1 MEDCTPATTTTV
13 VDGALYVRA
22 VVDDD
27 LDGRQAAWATW
38 AWACSEDRATAT
50 TTPLDGDETSRQA
63 RISAPTIY

>member
-13 VDGALYVRA
+13 DGALYVKA

-27 LDGRQAAWATW
+27 LDGRQAAWATST
-38 AWACSEDRATAT
+38 CSEDHATAT
-50 TTPLDGDETSRQA
+50 TTTLDGDETSRQA